1 MEALCQ
7 RYERYADQI
16 NVLLCSRR
24 AGKLKRV
31 ERVRARQRRCALCML
46 SMPGEAQ
53 SKAMRRVAGRVQMG
67 AEALKQFEESE
78 DCAQVYVHVN
88 PRVRHSY

>member
-1 MEALCQ
+1 
-7 RYERYADQI
+7 
-16 NVLLCSRR
+16 VLLGSKR
-24 AGKLKRV
+24 AGKLPKI
-31 ERVRARQRRCALCML
+31 ERVRARQRRCALRML
-46 SMPGEAQ
+46 AMPGTAQ

-67 AEALKQFEESE
+67 EKTLRQYEEDE